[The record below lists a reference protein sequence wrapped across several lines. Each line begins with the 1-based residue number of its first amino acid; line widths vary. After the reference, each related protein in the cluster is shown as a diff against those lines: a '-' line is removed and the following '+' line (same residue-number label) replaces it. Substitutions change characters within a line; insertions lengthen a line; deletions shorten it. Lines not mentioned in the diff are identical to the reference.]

1 MRAMSREPELEVSFG
16 VREPGASGKTARL
29 TQVPR
34 ELDQHAVAMA
44 RGEADALA
52 LKLRHHDTR
61 THARRRPASELGR
74 SIFDVVEEARCES
87 IGAMRMKGVADNI
100 QTVLEERC
108 RTRGLHRIEQRGDA
122 PLADV
127 IGLLVRERLTGVAP
141 PLSATRATR
150 LMRGWL
156 NERIG
161 SELDVLHEVVG
172 DQAAFAETL
181 RTLIR
186 HLDLPDEEADA
197 APEDQDDSDE
207 TDPEQAEA
215 EGESKSSSEASAE
228 EEMPEDSMEADSRES
243 EDEEMVSAST
253 DDTDPAG
260 EMERAD
266 DPLNLASNRF
276 LYRAFTQEFDEVI
289 DATDL
294 CDPEE
299 LARLR
304 SQVDQ
309 QIAHLRGVTSRLA
322 NRLQRKLMSQQNR
335 AWEFDL
341 EEGLLDSARLSR
353 VVVDPLMPLS
363 FKIEHE
369 TEFRDTVVSLLIDN
383 SGSMRGRP
391 IGIAAMSADILA
403 QTLER
408 CGVKVEILGFT
419 TRTWKGGRS
428 REKWLASGKPATPG
442 RLNDLRHIV
451 YKSAD
456 MPWRRARRSLGLML
470 REGLLKENID
480 GEAMLWAHERLMGR
494 PEQRRILM
502 VISDGAP
509 VDDSTLS
516 VNSGNYLERHLREV
530 IDKIEGLSPVELIA
544 IGIGHDVTR
553 YYRRAVTL
561 TDVEQLGGTV
571 LGELASLFDE
581 ETPATRY
588 RSRQSGT
595 ARPQAAAGGATYRP
609 MSTR

>member
-1 MRAMSREPELEVSFG
+1 MTQDGSRAESFRRVIAGTMRAMSREPDLEVTFG
-16 VREPGASGKTARL
+16 VQEPSASEKSARL
-29 TQVPR
+29 SQVPR
-34 ELDQHAVAMA
+34 ELDRHAITMA

-52 LKLRHHDTR
+52 LKLRHHDAR
-61 THARRRPASELGR
+61 THARRRPAGDVGR

-87 IGAMRMKGVADNI
+87 IGALRMKGVADNI
-100 QTVLEERC
+100 AVVLEDRC
-108 RTRGLHRIEQRGDA
+108 RTKGLHRIAERDEA

-127 IGLLVRERLTGVAP
+127 IGLLVRERLTGAAP
-141 PLSATRATR
+141 PPSARRLTN

-156 NERIG
+156 DERIG
-161 SELDVLHEVVG
+161 SDLDSLHRVIG
-172 DQAAFAETL
+172 DQKAFAETL
-181 RTLIR
+181 RTLIN
-186 HLDLPDEEADA
+186 HLDLLDEDAEAA
-197 APEDQDDSDE
+197 RDE
-207 TDPEQAEA
+207 TESTEENEPEESEA
-215 EGESKSSSEASAE
+215 EGESEAQSEASAE
-228 EEMPEDSMEADSRES
+228 EEMSEDSMDAEAEES
-243 EDEEMVSAST
+243 DDDEMLST
-253 DDTDPAG
+253 GADDIEPAG
-260 EMERAD
+260 ETERAD
-266 DPLNLASNRF
+266 DLSGRLSNRF
-276 LYRAFTQEFDEVI
+276 VYNVFTREFDEVI

-304 SQVDQ
+304 TQLDQ
-309 QIAHLRGVTSRLA
+309 QIAHLRGVTSKLA

-353 VVVDPLMPLS
+353 VVVDPLLPLS

-369 TEFRDTVVSLLIDN
+369 TEFRDTVVTLLIDN

-428 REKWLASGKPATPG
+428 REKWLVEGKPAAPG

-480 GEAMLWAHERLMGR
+480 GEALLWAHDRLIGR
-494 PEQRRILM
+494 QEQRRILM

-530 IDKIEGLSPVELIA
+530 IDRIESLSPVELIA

-561 TDVEQLGGTV
+561 TDVEQLGGAV

-581 ETPATRY
+581 ETPAMRV
-588 RSRQSGT
+588 RS
-595 ARPQAAAGGATYRP
+595 A
-609 MSTR
+609 

>member
-1 MRAMSREPELEVSFG
+1 MRAMAREPELEVSFG
-16 VREPGASGKTARL
+16 VRESGASGKTARL

-108 RTRGLHRIEQRGDA
+108 RTRGLHRIEQREDA

-141 PLSATRATR
+141 PPSATRATR

-156 NERIG
+156 NDRIG
-161 SELDVLHEVVG
+161 SELDSLHEVVG
-172 DQAAFAETL
+172 DQVAFAEAL

-186 HLDLPDEEADA
+186 HLDLPDEDADT

-207 TDPEQAEA
+207 ADPEQAEA
-215 EGESKSSSEASAE
+215 EGESDSSSEASAE
-228 EEMPEDSMEADSRES
+228 EEMSEDSMEADSRES
-243 EDEEMVSAST
+243 EDDEMVSAST

-260 EMERAD
+260 EMQRAD
-266 DPLNLASNRF
+266 DPLNVASNRF
-276 LYRAFTQEFDEVI
+276 LYRTFTQEFDEII

-294 CDPEE
+294 CDAEE

-304 SQVDQ
+304 SQLDQ

-480 GEAMLWAHERLMGR
+480 GEALLWAHERLIGR

-581 ETPATRY
+581 ETPATR
-588 RSRQSGT
+588 SRPHGT
-595 ARPQAAAGGATYRP
+595 ARSQAAVGATYRP

>member
-1 MRAMSREPELEVSFG
+1 MAREPELEVSFG
-16 VREPGASGKTARL
+16 VRDPGASGKTARL

-34 ELDQHAVAMA
+34 ELDGHAIAMT

-74 SIFDVVEEARCES
+74 CIFDVVEEARCES
-87 IGAMRMKGVADNI
+87 IGAMRMKGVAENI

-108 RTRGLHRIEQRGDA
+108 RTKGMHRIEQREDA

-127 IGLLVRERLTGVAP
+127 IGLLVRERLTGLAP
-141 PLSATRATR
+141 PPSATRATR

-156 NERIG
+156 NDRIG
-161 SELDVLHEVVG
+161 HELDSLHGVVG
-172 DQAAFAETL
+172 DQVAFAETL

-186 HLDLPDEEADA
+186 HLDLPDEDADA
-197 APEDQDDSDE
+197 APDDQDDSDE
-207 TDPEQAEA
+207 ADPEQAEA
-215 EGESKSSSEASAE
+215 EGESESQSEASAE
-228 EEMPEDSMEADSRES
+228 EEMSEDSMEADSRES

-260 EMERAD
+260 ETKRAD
-266 DPLNLASNRF
+266 DPSNLASNRF
-276 LYRAFTQEFDEVI
+276 LYRAFSQEFDEVI
-289 DATDL
+289 EATDL

-304 SQVDQ
+304 TQLDQ

-363 FKIEHE
+363 FKVEHE

-428 REKWLASGKPATPG
+428 REKWLASGKPTTPG

-480 GEAMLWAHERLMGR
+480 GEALLWAHERLMGR
-494 PEQRRILM
+494 PELRRILM

-530 IDKIEGLSPVELIA
+530 IDKIENLSPVELIA

-553 YYRRAVTL
+553 HYRRAVTL

-581 ETPATRY
+581 ETPVT
-588 RSRQSGT
+588 RSRSRHSGT
-595 ARPQAAAGGATYRP
+595 ARTEAAADGATYRP